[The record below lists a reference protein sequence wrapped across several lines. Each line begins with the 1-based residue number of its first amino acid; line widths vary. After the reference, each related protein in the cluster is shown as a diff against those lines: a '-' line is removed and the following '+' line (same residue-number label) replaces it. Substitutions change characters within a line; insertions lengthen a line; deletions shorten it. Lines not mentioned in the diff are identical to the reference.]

1 MTNETETT
9 ESRNPRTLG
18 IDRASTQEML
28 EMIQR
33 ENLRAAEAVGEAI
46 PGITRAVDSI
56 AAGMAEGGRLI
67 YIGAG
72 SSGRLGILD
81 AAECPPTYG
90 VDSSLVSGIIA
101 GGNECMFRASEGAED
116 SGEAGRR
123 DILAK
128 NLNPHD
134 HVVGISAAGNAIYVV
149 SALRAAKEAGCVT
162 IGLTSNPGSLI
173 AKESDIPIVVL
184 TGAEAVTGSTRM
196 KAGTAQ
202 KMVLNMLSTAAMIKA
217 GHVYSNLMINLKP
230 SNVKLRRRVI
240 SIVREILECGEDEA
254 VKLLEANDWN
264 IRKAVKSAGKE

>member
-28 EMIQR
+28 QMIQR

-116 SGEAGRR
+116 NGEAGRR

-134 HVVGISAAGNAIYVV
+134 HVVGISAAGNAMYVV

-184 TGAEAVTGSTRM
+184 TGAEAITGSTRM
-196 KAGTAQ
+196 KAGTVQ
-202 KMVLNMLSTAAMIKA
+202 KMVLNMLSTAVMIKA

-254 VKLLEANDWN
+254 VKLLAANDWN